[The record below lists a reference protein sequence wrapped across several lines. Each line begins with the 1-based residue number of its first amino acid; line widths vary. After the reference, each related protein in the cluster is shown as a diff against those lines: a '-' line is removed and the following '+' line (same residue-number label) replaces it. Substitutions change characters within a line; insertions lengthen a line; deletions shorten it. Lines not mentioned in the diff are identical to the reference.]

1 MKSEAGKGSKGL
13 VTALTGLKINKDEAN
28 KLAALK
34 FNNGEYKL
42 TLEDRNFVY
51 EMVWLFN
58 SVGFEKT
65 FNFLST
71 DWEKVLGSHNIRK
84 RMLFEN
90 PMLDRTKDKFVL
102 DMDIFKNTVEVE
114 AGEKCRKC
122 GSEETMSVVNVVRSC
137 DEIQQIKI
145 FCLFCKHRWNA
156 Q

>member
-1 MKSEAGKGSKGL
+1 MKSEAGKTSKGI
-13 VTALTGLKINKDEAN
+13 VSALTALKINKDEAN
-28 KLAALK
+28 SLAALK
-34 FNNGEYKL
+34 FNNGEHKL

-51 EMVWLFN
+51 EMAWLLN

-90 PMLDRTKDKFVL
+90 PLMDKTRDKFIL
-102 DMDIFKNTVEVE
+102 DMDIFKNVVEVE

-122 GSEETMSVVNVVRSC
+122 GSEETMSVVMQTRSC
-137 DEIQQIKI
+137 DELAQLK
-145 FCLFCKHRWNA
+145 FTCLQCKYKWNA
-156 Q
+156 H